1 MVSEEQI
8 RDAMAAAPEPPR
20 DEELDAKM
28 RRIQE
33 SIVDE
38 FMQDHGDQPLSE
50 EDGQAL
56 SKAIDQAFLDA
67 GIDTVLGDPKAEVA
81 VEPYTKDDYA
91 RSEQVFDSL
100 VASESA
106 RLGCD

>member
-1 MVSEEQI
+1 
-8 RDAMAAAPEPPR
+8 
-20 DEELDAKM
+20 M